1 MLMPINMESFSKS
14 NCWPQTESFPP
25 KCILAKNEEV
35 KILFSTTGGWEEG
48 VSKCLPVWRR
58 KKKSFEIA
66 FLKVKSYARC
76 TEGIQKG
83 EQETAEIY
91 GTLIRREYIRADKV
105 GLRFT
110 RMDKF

>member
-1 MLMPINMESFSKS
+1 MRKSKFFFQQQEAGKRGCQNVS
-14 NCWPQTESFPP
+14 
-25 KCILAKNEEV
+25 
-35 KILFSTTGGWEEG
+35 LFGGE
-48 VSKCLPVWRR
+48 
-58 KKKSFEIA
+58 KKSFEIA